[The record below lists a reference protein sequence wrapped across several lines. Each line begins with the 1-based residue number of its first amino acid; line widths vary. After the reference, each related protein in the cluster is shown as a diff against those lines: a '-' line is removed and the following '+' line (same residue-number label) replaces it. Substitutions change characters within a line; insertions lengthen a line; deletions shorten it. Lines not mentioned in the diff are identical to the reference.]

1 MRFKKITFQNTEGH
15 ELSGRIDFP
24 LIGKPK
30 AFVLFAHCFT
40 CSKNLKSVDHISQAF
55 TKIGMAVLRFD
66 FTGLGQS
73 KGDFADTNF
82 TSNLSDLKE
91 AYDYLEKYH
100 EAPQIIV
107 GHSLGGA
114 AVLHVAG
121 QLPAVKAV
129 ATVGAPS
136 TPTHVSHLLEA
147 GRNELEEKGEAEI
160 NIGGRPFKMKKQ
172 FLDDLA
178 ENEKKGIIKNLKKAL
193 LVLHS
198 PQDNTVGIESAQEI
212 FVEAM
217 HPKSF
222 ISLDGADHLLL
233 KEEDARY
240 VGMVIAGWA
249 SRYIDESQTED
260 APEGE
265 VWTRVGSK
273 GYTTEVTAGRHHL
286 IADEPPSVGGDDLGP
301 TPYGYLLAGLGACTA
316 MTLRMYADYKKI
328 PLEEVNVKLTH
339 DKIHKVDGENSEDS
353 KGKIDQIKRLVS
365 LKGDLTPEQRKRLI
379 EIADRCPVHKT
390 LEGKPEIL
398 TEELDWFMKD

>member
-1 MRFKKITFQNTEGH
+1 MRFQKITFKNSSGLD
-15 ELSGRIDFP
+15 LSGRIDFP
-24 LIGKPK
+24 LSGKPK

-55 TKIGMAVLRFD
+55 TNEKMAVLRFD

-73 KGDFADTNF
+73 KGDFSDTNF
-82 TSNLSDLKE
+82 SSNLSDLKD
-91 AYDYLEKYH
+91 AYDYLKEHY
-100 EAPQIIV
+100 EAPQILV

-121 QLPAVKAV
+121 QLPEVRAV

-147 GRNELEEKGEAEI
+147 GREELENNGEAEI

-172 FLDDLA
+172 FLDDL
-178 ENEKKGIIKNLKKAL
+178 EKNEKSGIIKNLKKAL

-198 PQDNTVGIESAQEI
+198 PQDSTVGVESAQEI
-212 FVEAM
+212 FVQAM

-222 ISLDGADHLLL
+222 VSLDGANHLLT

-240 VGMVIAGWA
+240 VGSVISEWA
-249 SRYIDESQTED
+249 TRYIEVSEPEES
-260 APEGE
+260 PEGE
-265 VWTRVGSK
+265 VWTRIGTD
-273 GYTTEVTAGRHHL
+273 GYTTEITAGKHQL
-286 IADEPPSVGGDDLGP
+286 IADEPPSVGGSDYGP
-301 TPYGYLLAGLGACTA
+301 TPYGYLLAGLGACTV
-316 MTLRMYADYKKI
+316 MTLRMYADFKKI
-328 PLEEVNVKLTH
+328 KLDEVKVKLTH
-339 DKIHKVDGENSEDS
+339 DKIHKEDGENSESS
-353 KGKIDQIKRLVS
+353 KGKIDQIKRMIS
-365 LKGDLTPEQRKRLI
+365 LKGDLTDEQRKRLI

-398 TEELDWFMKD
+398 TEEVEG

>member
-1 MRFKKITFQNTEGH
+1 MRFQKITFQNTDGND
-15 ELSGRIDFP
+15 LSGRIDFP
-24 LIGKPK
+24 LVGKPK
-30 AFVLFAHCFT
+30 AYVLFAHCFT
-40 CSKNLKSVDHISQAF
+40 CSKNLKSVDNISRAF
-55 TKIGMAVLRFD
+55 TQSGMGVLRFD

-73 KGDFADTNF
+73 EGDFSDTNF
-82 TSNLSDLKE
+82 TSNLSDLKD
-91 AYDYLEKYH
+91 AYDFLQENY
-100 EAPQIIV
+100 EAPQILV

-114 AVLHVAG
+114 AVLHIAS

-136 TPTHVSHLLEA
+136 SPTHVSHLLA
-147 GRNELEEKGEAEI
+147 SGKMELEEKGVAEV

-172 FLDDLA
+172 FLDDLE
-178 ENEKKGIIKNLKKAL
+178 ENEKKGVIKNLSRAL

-198 PQDNTVGIESAQEI
+198 PQDATVGIESAQEI

-222 ISLDGADHLLL
+222 VSLDGADHLLM
-233 KEEDARY
+233 KDADAQY
-240 VGMVIAGWA
+240 VGSVIAGWA
-249 SRYIDESQTED
+249 SRYIIESEAEE

-265 VWTRVGSK
+265 VWTRVGGK

-301 TPYGYLLAGLGACTA
+301 TPYGYLLSGLGACTA
-316 MTLRMYADYKKI
+316 MTLRMYADFKKI
-328 PLEEVNVKLTH
+328 PLEEVEVRLTH

-353 KGKIDQIKRLVS
+353 KGKIDQIKRMIS
-365 LKGDLTPEQRKRLI
+365 LKGGLTPEQRKRLI

-398 TEELDWFMKD
+398 TEEAK

>member
-1 MRFKKITFQNTEGH
+1 MRFKKITFQNVEGN

-24 LIGKPK
+24 LVGTPK
-30 AFVLFAHCFT
+30 AYVLFAHCFT
-40 CSKNLKSVDHISQAF
+40 CSKNLKSVDYISQAF
-55 TKIGMAVLRFD
+55 TQVGMAVLRFD

-91 AYDYLEKYH
+91 AYDFLEKNY
-100 EAPQIIV
+100 EAPQIMV

-114 AVLHVAG
+114 AVLHISG
-121 QLPAVKAV
+121 QLPAVRAV

-147 GRNELEEKGEAEI
+147 GRSELEAKGEAEI

-172 FLDDLA
+172 FLNDLA
-178 ENEKKGIIKNLKKAL
+178 ENEKKEVIKNLKKAL

-198 PQDNTVGIESAQEI
+198 PQDTTVGIESAQEI

-240 VGMVIAGWA
+240 VGTVIAGWA
-249 SRYIDESQTED
+249 TRYIDESQTED

-316 MTLRMYADYKKI
+316 MTLRMYADFKKI

-398 TEELDWFMKD
+398 TEEVD

>member
-1 MRFKKITFQNTEGH
+1 MQFQKITFQNTEGND
-15 ELSGRIDFP
+15 LSGRIDFP
-24 LIGKPK
+24 LVGKPK

-40 CSKNLKSVDHISQAF
+40 CSKNLKSVDHIAQAF
-55 TKIGMAVLRFD
+55 TQLSMAVLRFD

-73 KGDFADTNF
+73 RGDFADTNF

-91 AYDYLEKYH
+91 AYDFLKLNY

-129 ATVGAPS
+129 ATIGAPS
-136 TPTHVSHLLEA
+136 TPTHVSYLLDA
-147 GRNELEEKGEAEI
+147 GKEELEKQGEAEI

-178 ENEKKGIIKNLKKAL
+178 ENENREIIKNLKKAL
-193 LVLHS
+193 LVIHS

-212 FVEAM
+212 FMEAM

-222 ISLDGADHLLL
+222 ISLDGADHLLM

-240 VGMVIAGWA
+240 VGAVIAGWA
-249 SRYIDESQTED
+249 TRYITKNRIEE

-265 VWTRVGSK
+265 VWTRIGES
-273 GYTTEVTAGRHHL
+273 GYATEVTAGKHQL
-286 IADEPPSVGGDDLGP
+286 IADEPPSVGGADLGP

-316 MTLRMYADYKKI
+316 MTLRIYADFKKI
-328 PLEEVNVKLTH
+328 PLEEVKVKLTH
-339 DKIHKVDGENSEDS
+339 DKIDGENNKSA
-353 KGKIDQIKRLVS
+353 KGKIDQIKRMITM
-365 LKGDLTPEQRKRLI
+365 KGDLSTEQRKRLI

-390 LEGKPEIL
+390 LEGNPEIL
-398 TEELDWFMKD
+398 TEERRPDQ